1 MTTIHHAPKDLA
13 ESLQAL
19 EAVTLPADLLTPLGD
34 VLRSLD
40 SAQDADEVNTFL
52 AEAGGIT
59 LGLQLAKGVSRE
71 QAKHLNA
78 IFEALASHVRRVL
91 VN

>member
-1 MTTIHHAPKDLA
+1 MTPIYHGPKDLA

-19 EAVTLPADLLTPLGD
+19 EALALSADLQMPLGD

-40 SAQDADEVNTFL
+40 GAQDADEVSTYL

-71 QAKHLNA
+71 QAQRLNA
-78 IFEALASHVRRVL
+78 IFEALASHVRRAL
-91 VN
+91 GN